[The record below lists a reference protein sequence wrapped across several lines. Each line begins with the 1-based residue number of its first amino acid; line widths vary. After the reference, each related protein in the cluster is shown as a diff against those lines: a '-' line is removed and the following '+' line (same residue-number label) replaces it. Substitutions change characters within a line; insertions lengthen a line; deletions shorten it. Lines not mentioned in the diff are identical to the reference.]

1 MVVSTLV
8 EIVRGRPALRRDMGL
23 LKKITELE
31 SQLMVMEKITDQAS
45 NSEKDNYN
53 MLAED
58 FRILRQ
64 NNQEKEQALNK
75 FYQKIG

>member
-1 MVVSTLV
+1 
-8 EIVRGRPALRRDMGL
+8 MGL

-53 MLAED
+53 MLAEY

>member
-1 MVVSTLV
+1 
-8 EIVRGRPALRRDMGL
+8 MGL